1 MESQS
6 VLNYFE
12 REKSFWVGTDDIL
25 GISTEVFT
33 LSWVRRILHGQGELF
48 STWTEETL
56 WVKALVQCFEF

>member
-1 MESQS
+1 MKSQS

-48 STWTEETL
+48 STWTEENIMG
-56 WVKALVQCFEF
+56 